1 MVFEGKK
8 INSVPLKICLYVSY
22 ILVVYVYGHIIVCV
36 CVVFFCFVFFYTYYI
51 SVNAFVLVSYHFC
64 QLQ

>member
-8 INSVPLKICLYVSY
+8 LNSVPLKICLYVSY

-36 CVVFFCFVFFYTYYI
+36 CVVFFCFVFFFI
-51 SVNAFVLVSYHFC
+51 PII
-64 QLQ
+64 

>member
-1 MVFEGKK
+1 MVFEGEK

-36 CVVFFCFVFFYTYYI
+36 CVLFF
-51 SVNAFVLVSYHFC
+51 FVLFFFIPII
-64 QLQ
+64 